1 MTFASVH
8 FLIFL
13 PIVFLLYYLCPSKY
27 RWVVILASN
36 YVFYAFAGWQYV
48 LVLLYVTAVAYLGGR
63 YLYKAEKVGAWIKAL
78 AVVLVIAPLVVSKYT
93 GFLASNVNIVMRA
106 MGSAVSLSTMEIA
119 LPLGISFYT
128 FSALGYVI
136 DMVRK
141 KYEPYENPLH
151 LATGI
156 SFFPCLVS
164 GPIERQ
170 GRLVPQLLA
179 GKAFDY
185 NMASYG
191 LKQIAWGLFE
201 KKVIA
206 DTLAVYVDK
215 VFNDMYYWHG
225 APLLVGSLFFTIQIY
240 CDFAGYSDMA
250 IGIAKL
256 FGIQLTENF
265 DSPYFSKSLQEFWR
279 RWHISLSSW
288 FRDYVYI
295 PLGGNRKGD
304 VRKNI
309 NVVITMLV
317 SGIWHGAAWT
327 FIAWG
332 GIHGL
337 VQALENI
344 LGISKPK
351 KDNKFI
357 NALRVIIVFLIV
369 NALWVFFR
377 ASSFADAWYLFA
389 HMFEGI
395 TSPGSYLRDLIT
407 LGINPFVYTM
417 IPIVFTL
424 AILVVHDYFQLKMDV
439 IEAISAKPVV
449 VRWVIYVLFTLL
461 IFLLSAKGGAVKFV
475 YAGF

>member
-1 MTFASVH
+1 MS
-8 FLIFL
+8 
-13 PIVFLLYYLCPSKY
+13 
-27 RWVVILASN
+27 
-36 YVFYAFAGWQYV
+36 
-48 LVLLYVTAVAYLGGR
+48 
-63 YLYKAEKVGAWIKAL
+63 
-78 AVVLVIAPLVVSKYT
+78 
-93 GFLASNVNIVMRA
+93 
-106 MGSAVSLSTMEIA
+106 
-119 LPLGISFYT
+119 
-128 FSALGYVI
+128 
-136 DMVRK
+136 RK
-141 KYEPYENPLH
+141 KYEPFANPLH
-151 LATGI
+151 LATGV

-170 GRLVPQLLA
+170 NKLVPQLLA

-185 NMASYG
+185 TMATYG

-206 DTLAVYVDK
+206 DNLAVYVDK
-215 VFNDMYYWHG
+215 VFDDMDYWTG
-225 APLLVGSLFFTIQIY
+225 APLLVGSMFFTIQIY

-250 IGIAKL
+250 LGVAKL
-256 FGIQLTENF
+256 FGIELTKNF

-295 PLGGNRKGD
+295 PLGGNRKGG

-309 NVVITMLV
+309 NVIITMLV

-337 VQALENI
+337 IQALENI
-344 LGISKPK
+344 FGLSKK
-351 KDNKFI
+351 KTENKLV
-357 NALRVIIVFLIV
+357 NSVRVIVVFIIV

-377 ASSFADAWYLFA
+377 ANSFADAWYLFA
-389 HMFEGI
+389 HQFDGI
-395 TSPGSYLRDLIT
+395 TSVGAYTRGLIT

-417 IPIVFTL
+417 IPIIFELT
-424 AILVVHDYFQLKMDV
+424 ILFIHDYLALKMDV
-439 IEAISAKPVV
+439 INALSAKPVV
-449 VRWVIYVLFTLL
+449 VRGIIYVLFVLM
-461 IFLLSAKGGAVKFV
+461 IFMLSSKGGAVKFV

>member
-1 MTFASVH
+1 MSFTSLSFV
-8 FLIFL
+8 IFL
-13 PIVFLLYYLCPSKY
+13 ALVFAIYYICPAKY
-27 RWVVILASN
+27 RWITLLISN
-36 YVFYAFAGWQYV
+36 YVFYAFAGIQYI
-48 LVLLYVTAVAYLGGR
+48 LVLLYVSALAYFAGR
-63 YLYKAEKVGAWIKAL
+63 HLYKVERINTGFKAL
-78 AVVLVIAPLVVSKYT
+78 MIVLTLAPLVVFKYT
-93 GFLASNVNIVMRA
+93 GFLAANVNIILKA
-106 MGSAVSLSTMEIA
+106 MHSAVSLSTMQIA

-136 DMVRK
+136 DMSRK
-141 KYEPYENPLH
+141 KYEPYANPLH
-151 LATGI
+151 LATGV

-170 GRLVPQLLA
+170 NKLVPQLLA

-185 NMASYG
+185 TMATYG

-206 DTLAVYVDK
+206 DNLAVYVDK
-215 VFNDMYYWHG
+215 VFDDMDYWTG

-240 CDFAGYSDMA
+240 CDFAGYSDIA
-250 IGIAKL
+250 LGVAKL
-256 FGIQLTENF
+256 FGIELTKNF

-309 NVVITMLV
+309 NVIITMLV

-337 VQALENI
+337 IQALENVFG
-344 LGISKPK
+344 LSKK
-351 KDNKFI
+351 KTENKLVNFVRAI
-357 NALRVIIVFLIV
+357 VVFLIV

-377 ASSFADAWYLFA
+377 ANSFVDAWYLFA
-389 HMFEGI
+389 HQFDGI
-395 TSPGSYLRDLIT
+395 ASVGTYVRGLIP

-417 IPIVFTL
+417 IPIIFEL
-424 AILVVHDYFQLKMDV
+424 IILFIHDYLALKMDV
-439 IEAISAKPVV
+439 INELSAKPVV
-449 VRWVIYVLFTLL
+449 VRWLVYVLFILMVL
-461 IFLLSAKGGAVKFV
+461 LLSAKGGAVKFV